1 MNNISHT
8 RVWKYLL
15 LTIFF
20 LIISFILIF
29 LAEIIMPFD
38 EAIKYD
44 VIGQGKRVFIER
56 QKIKENDSINF
67 KFKQEIKEKE
77 DKLEETTITKTS
89 KNDLS
94 YYAVVDLFNNILFLK
109 KENRIISEFIIS
121 SGTGDTLIAPWGR
134 KWVFET
140 PKGVL
145 RVLRKIKDPIW
156 FKPDWAF
163 IEAKESIPSP
173 NSYRRRVRGLLGDF
187 ALDLGGGI
195 MLHGTPHE
203 HLLGQRVSHG
213 CIRLAKEG
221 ISLLYDSLSLGAKV
235 YIYGK

>member
-1 MNNISHT
+1 MNDNSQT
-8 RVWKYLL
+8 KFWKYLL

-20 LIISFILIF
+20 LIIAFILFI
-29 LAEIIMPFD
+29 LAEIIMPFN

-44 VIGQGKRVFIER
+44 VIGQGKRVFWERKKIE
-56 QKIKENDSINF
+56 KNDTINLTF
-67 KFKQEIKEKE
+67 KNEIKVKE
-77 DKLEETTITKTS
+77 DKLAEALITKS
-89 KNDLS
+89 NKNDLS
-94 YYAVVDLFNNILFLK
+94 YYAVIDLFNNILFLK

-134 KWVFET
+134 RWVFET

-145 RVLRKIKDPIW
+145 RVLRKVKDPIW
-156 FKPDWAF
+156 YKPDWAF

-173 NSYRRRVRGLLGDF
+173 NSYRRRVRGLLGDY

-195 MLHGTPHE
+195 MLHGTPYE
-203 HLLGQRVSHG
+203 HLLGRRVSHG

>member
-1 MNNISHT
+1 M
-8 RVWKYLL
+8 

-20 LIISFILIF
+20 VIMAFILIF
-29 LAEIIMPFD
+29 FSEIIMPFN
-38 EAIKYD
+38 ETIKHD
-44 VIGQGKRVFIER
+44 VINQGKRVFKER
-56 QKIKENDSINF
+56 HKIKENNSINY

-77 DKLEETTITKTS
+77 NKLSESLITLTR

-134 KWVFET
+134 RWVFET

-145 RVLRKIKDPIW
+145 KVLRKIKDPIW
-156 FKPDWAF
+156 YKPDWAF
-163 IEAKESIPSP
+163 IEVKESIPSP
-173 NSYRRRVRGLLGDF
+173 NSHRRRVRGLLGDY

>member
-1 MNNISHT
+1 MPTKKNRERFLLMI
-8 RVWKYLL
+8 L
-15 LTIFF
+15 LTGLAFC
-20 LIISFILIF
+20 LIVV
-29 LAEIIMPFD
+29 AEILFPFN

-44 VIGQGKRVFIER
+44 VIGQGKRVFKER
-56 QKIKENDSINF
+56 EIIKENDTLNF
-67 KFKQEIKEKE
+67 KLKQEIKTKE
-77 DKLEETTITKTS
+77 DKLAEGQIYNAT
-89 KNDLS
+89 KNDVS
-94 YYAVVDLFNNILFLK
+94 YYSVVDLFNNILFLK
-109 KENRIISEFIIS
+109 IGDRIISEFPIS
-121 SGTGDTLIAPWGR
+121 SGSGDTLIAPWGR

-156 FKPDWAF
+156 YKPDWAF
-163 IEAKESIPSP
+163 IEAKESVPSP
-173 NSYRRRVRGLLGDF
+173 DSYRRRVLGLLGDY

-203 HLLGQRVSHG
+203 DLLGQRVSHG

-221 ISLLYDSLSLGAKV
+221 INMLYDSLPLGAKV

>member
-8 RVWKYLL
+8 KVWKYLL

-20 LIISFILIF
+20 LIIAFILIF
-29 LAEIIMPFD
+29 MAEIIMPFNV
-38 EAIKYD
+38 AIKYD

-77 DKLEETTITKTS
+77 DKLEEATITKTS
-89 KNDLS
+89 KNELS

-134 KWVFET
+134 RWVFET

-145 RVLRKIKDPIW
+145 RILRKIKDPIW
-156 FKPDWAF
+156 YKPDWAF
-163 IEAKESIPSP
+163 IEARESIPSR

-203 HLLGQRVSHG
+203 DLLGQRVSHG